1 MRTAS
6 DSDVLTPSAA
16 ETVSGLRSA
25 VGLAAVVVMVDH
37 LTKWWAV
44 ARLEDG
50 PCSPESCVYVFG
62 SSVRF
67 HLVYNTGAAF
77 STGEGYGWI
86 LGPLA
91 LAMAIYLL
99 WLANRETDKV
109 SIVALA
115 SVAGGALGNLV
126 DRVVRAEG
134 GFLNGGVVDF
144 IDFRFWPVFNVADMA
159 VVAGIAVLI
168 LRQTLTLSGSR
179 PGAGDSLTDLDRADQ
194 KSATDATATRATNE
208 ADNDTDRHGQQA

>member
-1 MRTAS
+1 MAI
-6 DSDVLTPSAA
+6 
-16 ETVSGLRSA
+16 GF
-25 VGLAAVVVMVDH
+25 AAVVVVVDH

-50 PCSPESCVYVFG
+50 PCSAESCVYIFG
-62 SSVRF
+62 SSARF

-77 STGEGYGWI
+77 SAGEGYGWL

-91 LAMAIYLL
+91 LVMAIYLL
-99 WLANRETDKV
+99 WLANREADKV
-109 SIVALA
+109 SLIALS
-115 SVAGGALGNLV
+115 SVAGGALGNLI
-126 DRVVRAEG
+126 DRVIRAEE

-144 IDFRFWPVFNVADMA
+144 VDFRFWPVFNVADMA

-179 PGAGDSLTDLDRADQ
+179 SGADDSSDDLDRADPGH
-194 KSATDATATRATNE
+194 ATDVTANLATIE
-208 ADNDTDRHGQQA
+208 ADKDNDADRHGPTSLTATNSK